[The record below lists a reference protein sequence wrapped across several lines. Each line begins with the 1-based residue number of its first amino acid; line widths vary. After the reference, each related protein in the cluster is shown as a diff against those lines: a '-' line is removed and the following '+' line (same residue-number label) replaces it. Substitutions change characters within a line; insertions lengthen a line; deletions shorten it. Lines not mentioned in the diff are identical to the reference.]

1 MKWFTSLI
9 SDAIA
14 PSAPD
19 ASVVK
24 PAPAAPAPPT
34 TRAIALNGKHVDYLL
49 VRKRGRRGVGLRIDG
64 KGMSVMAPLGASITT
79 IEDMITKHESW
90 VVNKLEEWAPRRVI
104 AQSFA
109 DDAQLYFLGNTL
121 SLRYIA
127 APVKPRV
134 ELDGEQLLV
143 YLKAETIA
151 APDCEAQVSKLVLAW
166 MRKQALPHFAQRAFF
181 FARQHNYVPPRVML
195 SSALGR
201 WGSCNS
207 KREVRFSWRLIKAR
221 PALVDYV
228 VCHELAHLRH
238 MNHSNEFWAEVEL
251 MCPDYRTL
259 KIELDKSDHLFRAY

>member
-9 SDAIA
+9 SDVIT
-14 PSAPD
+14 PD
-19 ASVVK
+19 ASAAK
-24 PAPAAPAPPT
+24 PAPPAPAPAPPT

-79 IEDMITKHESW
+79 REDMITKHESW

-109 DDAQLYFLGNTL
+109 NDAQLYFLGNTL
-121 SLRYIA
+121 SLRYIP

-143 YLKAETIA
+143 YLKADTIVA
-151 APDCEAQVSKLVLAW
+151 VDCEARVSKLVLAW

-228 VCHELAHLRH
+228 VCHELAHLRQ
-238 MNHSNEFWAEVEL
+238 MNHSNEFWAEVEI

-259 KIELDKSDHLFRAY
+259 KVELDKSDHLFRAY